1 MIGRI
6 STQDYIEY
14 VKGNKIFHCPITK
27 EDIVRVENI
36 AGPNLDSLKGYRN
49 VTLAIDIMA
58 INKIPTTADCS
69 NIV

>member
-14 VKGNKIFHCPITK
+14 LKGNKIFHCPITK

-36 AGPNLDSLKGYRN
+36 AGPNLDSLKG
-49 VTLAIDIMA
+49 
-58 INKIPTTADCS
+58 KTT
-69 NIV
+69 